1 MKKFCL
7 QLAFCVCVLCI
18 LSSCDREGELRGRF
32 ERIKKMGEVDPKMA
46 QKMLDSLNVG
56 DFNWSEYWRMKYQLL
71 KIRIDDKNYRPVT
84 SDVQVKEVVDYFENH
99 GNNLDRQEAF
109 YYAGSTYRDLKDHP
123 LSLHYY
129 LEAMEACE
137 GEEPYD
143 TMLLRS
149 TYSNLCY
156 QYFMVQDYE
165 NTAKMSRK
173 EYSLSK
179 EIGMVDAL
187 SAMQLGAALARI
199 NKNEEAERMY
209 VEAYNLLDQTDS
221 VYRRDVV
228 STLLGHF
235 SCYKMKEYA
244 DKCFELAQREWDF
257 SALEPTDY
265 TGLAKYYLLSGMPD
279 SAIYYYKARC
289 DKNMEL
295 LHQYESNK
303 NLLRIYYG
311 LGNMKEAARY
321 GMLFAQCSD
330 SLDLGERQRLA
341 ATVNNAFQ
349 YQHEKM
355 EEEALIRKEESH
367 RRMMRLTFGVMV
379 GLVVSFLIIFLYQKN
394 RNLARQN
401 TMLNKLKTAE
411 EEIEKMNGR
420 IREVSGQLEEKQ
432 RVVTD
437 LKEKI
442 GILEEERIANERI
455 LEEERIANE
464 RILKERTE
472 RIQKMQQLIRQG
484 GLAEKAEQA
493 VKNIYDTQQEKRR
506 LGKKDWAKFYAAMDA
521 MYPPFKDCLME
532 ISKRMKP
539 EKMKVAYLMLA
550 GLPGPQIEDL
560 METPRSTVWR
570 WIGELDWIWEQS

>member
-1 MKKFCL
+1 MILTNTKDGMKPYNFRLVFCL
-7 QLAFCVCVLCI
+7 CMLCVF
-18 LSSCDREGELRGRF
+18 SSCDGDGELRERF
-32 ERIKKMGEVDPKMA
+32 ERIKKIGEVDPKMA
-46 QKMLDSLNVG
+46 QKMLDSLSVG
-56 DFNWSEYWRMKYQLL
+56 DFNRSEYWRMKYQLL

-99 GNNLDRQEAF
+99 GNNLERQEAL

-179 EIGMVDAL
+179 EIGKVDAL

-199 NKNEEAERMY
+199 NKNEEAEGMY
-209 VEAYNLLDQTDS
+209 VEAYSLLDQTDS

-355 EEEALIRKEESH
+355 EEETLVRKEESH
-367 RRMMRLTFGVMV
+367 RRMMNLMFYVIA
-379 GLVVSFLIIFLYQKN
+379 GLVVSFLLFFLYHLYQKN

-401 TMLNKLKTAE
+401 AMLKKLQAAE
-411 EEIEKMNGR
+411 EKAGEMEVHVREIVERNRKMSLLGNQS
-420 IREVSGQLEEKQ
+420 ELAAKAEQ
-432 RVVTD
+432 VVNKMYD
-437 LKEKI
+437 ALKEKRT
-442 GILEEERIANERI
+442 LSKEEWDE
-455 LEEERIANE
+455 
-464 RILKERTE
+464 
-472 RIQKMQQLIRQG
+472 
-484 GLAEKAEQA
+484 
-493 VKNIYDTQQEKRR
+493 
-506 LGKKDWAKFYAAMDA
+506 FYTAMDA
-521 MYPPFKDCLME
+521 IHPQFKENMITRPDNL
-532 ISKRMKP
+532 KP
-539 EKMKVAYLMLA
+539 GKLKVGYLMLA
-550 GLPGPQIEDL
+550 GLQNAQIVVL
-560 METPRSTVWR
+560 TKLSKTTVWR
-570 WIGELDWIWEQS
+570 WTRELKWIRENS

>member
-1 MKKFCL
+1 MILTNTKDGMKPYYFRLVFCL
-7 QLAFCVCVLCI
+7 CMLCVF
-18 LSSCDREGELRGRF
+18 SSCDGDGELRERF
-32 ERIKKMGEVDPKMA
+32 ERIKKIGEVDPKMA
-46 QKMLDSLNVG
+46 QKMLDSLSVG
-56 DFNWSEYWRMKYQLL
+56 DFNRSEYWRMKYQLL

-99 GNNLDRQEAF
+99 GNNLERQEAL

-179 EIGMVDAL
+179 EIGKVDAL

-199 NKNEEAERMY
+199 NKNEEAEGMY
-209 VEAYNLLDQTDS
+209 VEAYSLLDQTDS
-221 VYRRDVV
+221 VYRRSVV

-355 EEEALIRKEESH
+355 EEETLVRKEESH
-367 RRMMRLTFGVMV
+367 RRMMNLMFYVIA
-379 GLVVSFLIIFLYQKN
+379 GLVVSFLLFFLYHLYQKN

-401 TMLNKLKTAE
+401 AMLKKLQAAE
-411 EEIEKMNGR
+411 EKAGEMEVHVREIVERNRKMSLLGNQS
-420 IREVSGQLEEKQ
+420 ELAAKAEQ
-432 RVVTD
+432 VVNKMYD
-437 LKEKI
+437 ALKEKRT
-442 GILEEERIANERI
+442 LSKEEWDE
-455 LEEERIANE
+455 
-464 RILKERTE
+464 
-472 RIQKMQQLIRQG
+472 
-484 GLAEKAEQA
+484 
-493 VKNIYDTQQEKRR
+493 
-506 LGKKDWAKFYAAMDA
+506 FYTAMDA
-521 MYPPFKDCLME
+521 IHPQFKENMITRPDNL
-532 ISKRMKP
+532 KP
-539 EKMKVAYLMLA
+539 GKLKVGYFMLA
-550 GLPGPQIEDL
+550 GLQNAQIVVL
-560 METPRSTVWR
+560 TKLSKATVWR
-570 WIGELDWIWEQS
+570 WTRELEWIRENS